1 MKNFNYK
8 QSRKIIIQKTFLKKR
23 IFKSC
28 EIPEKNNIK
37 QHKVRKK
44 CFGKK

>member
-8 QSRKIIIQKTFLKKR
+8 QSRKIIIQKTFLKKEYSNHVKFR
-23 IFKSC
+23 K
-28 EIPEKNNIK
+28 KNNIK